1 MTVKLVTLK
10 TEKTLMATISEDSS
24 MPGAVIL
31 KEPVQIVVV
40 PPRSQT
46 DSGGIAFLPFLD
58 YSEEFK
64 TGIVFNREDIL
75 CINSPVVE
83 LENEYNR
90 LFGSGIEIASA
101 IPKI

>member
-24 MPGAVIL
+24 IPGAVIL

-64 TGIVFNREDIL
+64 TGIVISPNDIL
-75 CINSPVVE
+75 TITTPHRELLNQYNSM
-83 LENEYNR
+83 
-90 LFGSGIEIASA
+90 FGSGIQIASSL
-101 IPKI
+101 K